1 MARAGNAT
9 SPRRHASSTTAAA
22 APPAKAASGGAIG
35 EWRVASYSAMY
46 LPLSVA
52 LLPVG
57 VYVQPHYAELGIGLS
72 VIALIILL
80 ARVTD
85 LVTDPLIGIIS
96 DKWRTRMGR
105 RKPWILA
112 GTPLLMLSIYML
124 FRPPEHPT
132 VWYFGFWVVAIYFAF
147 TLVNL
152 PYFAWGAELTPDYN
166 ERTKVTGRREQFHYL
181 GVVIATALPL
191 AAGILIYLS
200 AAGNTLGGLLADL
213 GGELGSVMDT
223 HAGNLDVILDWLST
237 FVLFALPVTVFVA
250 LAFVREPDQVV
261 IPRRKLSFLASLRV
275 VRRNGPYVRLVVCY
289 TVSTIGGAMTG
300 ALSFFFCKHVIDAGE
315 WYSLYLLVYYL
326 ASTLGLFF
334 WTWLAGKIGKHRAFI
349 VLVIWYSV
357 WASFIP
363 FIPAGW
369 FGAFLFIMTMK
380 GCTEGAMLAIPAAMA
395 ADVVDIDSARTG
407 EQRAGMY
414 FSIWGMLQKGG
425 VAIGGALALLVV
437 GLFGFDPTA
446 DPSLARTPDGNS
458 SVSLIVLALAYSI
471 IPAGLKFVALP
482 FIWRYPLTEA
492 RQVRIRARLERRGV
506 RVSATDEAA
515 TGAQST
521 A

>member
-1 MARAGNAT
+1 MDNAGSAT
-9 SPRRHASSTTAAA
+9 EA
-22 APPAKAASGGAIG
+22 APRGAAPSGRSKAKADGGMIG
-35 EWRVASYSAMY
+35 EWRVSSYSAMY

-80 ARVTD
+80 ARCTD
-85 LVTDPLIGIIS
+85 LITDPLIGIFS
-96 DKWRTRMGR
+96 DKLRTRIGR

-112 GTPLLMLSIYML
+112 GTPLLMVSIYML
-124 FRPPEHPT
+124 FRPPENPT
-132 VWYFGFWVVAIYFAF
+132 ALYFGFWVVAIYFAF

-152 PYFAWGAELTPDYN
+152 PYLAWGAELTPDYN

-191 AAGILIYLS
+191 TAGILIYLS
-200 AAGNTLGGLLADL
+200 VAGNTFSGLLGDL
-213 GGELGSVMDT
+213 SGELGAVMDT
-223 HAGNLDVILDWLST
+223 HAGNLDVILDWLAT
-237 FVLFALPVTVFVA
+237 FVLFALPVMVFVA

-261 IPRRKLSFLASLRV
+261 IPRRKLRFLASLRV

-289 TVSTIGGAMTG
+289 TVSTVGGAMTG

-414 FSIWGMLQKGG
+414 FSLWGMLQKGG

-437 GLFGFDPTA
+437 GLFGFDATA
-446 DPSLARTPDGNS
+446 DPSLARTPEGNS
-458 SVSLIVLALAYSI
+458 STSLIVLALAYSI
-471 IPAGLKFVALP
+471 IPAGLKFIALP
-482 FIWRYPLTEA
+482 FIWRYPLTEE

-506 RVSATDEAA
+506 RVAA
-515 TGAQST
+515 TEEGTKA
-521 A
+521 

>member
-1 MARAGNAT
+1 MASVAGQAGGKQT
-9 SPRRHASSTTAAA
+9 GE
-22 APPAKAASGGAIG
+22 ASGTLGGWRIG
-35 EWRVASYSAMY
+35 SYSAMY

-57 VYVQPHYAELGIGLS
+57 VYVQPHYAELGISLS
-72 VIALIILL
+72 VIAFIIVL
-80 ARVTD
+80 ARLSD
-85 LVTDPLIGIIS
+85 GVTDPLIGILS
-96 DKWRTRMGR
+96 DKLRTPFGR
-105 RKPWILA
+105 RKPWILV
-112 GTPLLMLSIYML
+112 GTPVLMLSIYML
-124 FRPPEHPT
+124 FLPPPSPS
-132 VWYFGFWVVAIYFAF
+132 VWYFGFWVVMIYFAF
-147 TLVNL
+147 TLVTL

-166 ERTKVTGRREQFHYL
+166 ERTRVTGGREQFHYL

-191 AAGILIYLS
+191 GAGILIYLG
-200 AAGNTLGGLLADL
+200 AAGNTVSGLLADL
-213 GGELGSVMDT
+213 PGELGAVMEMR
-223 HAGNLDVILDWLST
+223 AGNLDVILSWLST
-237 FVLFALPVTVFVA
+237 FVLVALPVTVFIA
-250 LAFVREPDQVV
+250 LAFVREPDLVV
-261 IPRRKLSFLASLRV
+261 IPRRKASFRASLRV

-326 ASTLGLFF
+326 AATLGLFF
-334 WTWLAGKIGKHRAFI
+334 WTWLAGRIGKHRAFI

-414 FSIWGMLQKGG
+414 FSLWGMLLKGG
-425 VAIGGALALLVV
+425 VAVGGALALLLVDI
-437 GLFGFDPTA
+437 FGFDATA
-446 DPSLARTPDGNS
+446 DPALAHTPEGNS
-458 SVSLIVLALAYSI
+458 SLSLIVLALAYSI

-482 FIWRYPLTEA
+482 FIWRYPLTEE
-492 RQVRIRARLERRGV
+492 RQKRIRARLERRGV
-506 RVSATDEAA
+506 RVSATGEAA
-515 TGAQST
+515 SGATG
-521 A
+521 

>member
-1 MARAGNAT
+1 MASVAGQAGGKQ
-9 SPRRHASSTTAAA
+9 SGEASRML
-22 APPAKAASGGAIG
+22 G
-35 EWRVASYSAMY
+35 EWRVGSYSAMY

-57 VYVQPHYAELGIGLS
+57 VYVQPHYAELGISLS
-72 VIALIILL
+72 VIAFIIVL
-80 ARVTD
+80 ARLSD
-85 LVTDPLIGIIS
+85 GVTDPLIGILS
-96 DKWRTRMGR
+96 DKLRTPFGR
-105 RKPWILA
+105 RKPWILV
-112 GTPLLMLSIYML
+112 GTPVLMLSIYML
-124 FRPPEHPT
+124 FLPPPT
-132 VWYFGFWVVAIYFAF
+132 PSVWYFGFWVVMIYFAF
-147 TLVNL
+147 TLVTL

-166 ERTKVTGRREQFHYL
+166 ERTRVTGRREQFHYL

-191 AAGILIYLS
+191 GAGILIYLGS
-200 AAGNTLGGLLADL
+200 AGNTLSGLLADL
-213 GGELGSVMDT
+213 PGELGAVMDMR
-223 HAGNLDVILDWLST
+223 AGNLSVILGWLST
-237 FVLFALPVTVFVA
+237 FVLVALPVTVLIA

-261 IPRRKLSFLASLRV
+261 IPRRKTSFRANLKV

-326 ASTLGLFF
+326 AATLGLFF
-334 WTWLAGKIGKHRAFI
+334 WMWLAGRIGKHRAFI

-395 ADVVDIDSARTG
+395 ADAVDIDSARTG

-414 FSIWGMLQKGG
+414 FSLWGMLLKGG
-425 VAIGGALALLVV
+425 VALGGALALFLVDI
-437 GLFGFDPTA
+437 FGFDATA
-446 DPSLARTPDGNS
+446 DPALAHTPDGNS
-458 SVSLIVLALAYSI
+458 SLSLIMLALAYSI

-482 FIWRYPLTEA
+482 FIWRYPLTEE
-492 RQVRIRARLERRGV
+492 RQMRIRARLERRGV
-506 RVSATDEAA
+506 RVSATGEAA
-515 TGAQST
+515 SGATG
-521 A
+521 